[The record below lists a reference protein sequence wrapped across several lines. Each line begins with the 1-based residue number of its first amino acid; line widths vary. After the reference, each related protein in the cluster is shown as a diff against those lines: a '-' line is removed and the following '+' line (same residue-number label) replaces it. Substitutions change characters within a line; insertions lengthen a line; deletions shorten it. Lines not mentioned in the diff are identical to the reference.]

1 MKTKIRENRQ
11 AVLDK
16 MQEGEWYAPQDLGV
30 EFFLL
35 DRMADKGLVER
46 KFDVKSGSFG
56 VRYKKLDKVAI

>member
-11 AVLDK
+11 AVLEK
-16 MQEGEWYAPQDLGV
+16 MQEGEWYTSQSLGV

-35 DRMADKGLVER
+35 DRMFQEGLVER
-46 KFDVKSGSFG
+46 KFDVKAGSFG